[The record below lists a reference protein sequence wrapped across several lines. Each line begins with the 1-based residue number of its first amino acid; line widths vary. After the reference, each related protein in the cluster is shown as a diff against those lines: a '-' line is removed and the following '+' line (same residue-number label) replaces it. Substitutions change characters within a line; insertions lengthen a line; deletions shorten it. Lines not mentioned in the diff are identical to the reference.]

1 MWFVEQS
8 IWDTQMSGFLF
19 FMSSNLS
26 KILTIAF
33 VGTAFLLVT
42 IQAGEAQSRRV
53 DSRSR
58 TCAQVQSLIDQH
70 GAVLLSTGV
79 HTFDR
84 YVSNRNQ
91 CQHGE
96 VLYREFIPTKDTGR
110 CRVQRCAE
118 DFRFYRD

>member
-1 MWFVEQS
+1 
-8 IWDTQMSGFLF
+8 MSDLHNFLF
-19 FMSSNLS
+19 GKVS
-26 KILTIAF
+26 KTLALAF
-33 VGTAFLLVT
+33 LGSAFLLVT
-42 IQAGEAQSRRV
+42 FQPADAQSRRV

-58 TCAQVQSLIDQH
+58 TCAQIQSLINQQ
-70 GAVLLSTGV
+70 GAVLLSTGA

-96 VLYREFIPTKDTGR
+96 VLYREFIPSKDTGR

>member
-1 MWFVEQS
+1 
-8 IWDTQMSGFLF
+8 MSGFQF
-19 FMSSNLS
+19 FMSRKTS
-26 KILTIAF
+26 KFLTIACLSAAF
-33 VGTAFLLVT
+33 TLTA
-42 IQAGEAQSRRV
+42 IQSSDAQSRRV

-96 VLYREFIPTKDTGR
+96 VLLREYVPTKDTGR